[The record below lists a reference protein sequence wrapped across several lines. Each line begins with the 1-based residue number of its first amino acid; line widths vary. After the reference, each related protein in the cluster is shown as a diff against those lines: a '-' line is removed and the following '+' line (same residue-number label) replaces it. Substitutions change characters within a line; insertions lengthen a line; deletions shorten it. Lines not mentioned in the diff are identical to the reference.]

1 LGVRT
6 YKVRLIQAEI
16 AERNDKSLIVCDW
29 RPKGVIQITLHTDSV
44 ILSIGRI
51 KGARVNGVLGNAE

>member
-1 LGVRT
+1 M
-6 YKVRLIQAEI
+6 
-16 AERNDKSLIVCDW
+16 IVCDW

-51 KGARVNGVLGNAE
+51 KGARVNGALGNAE